1 VPKIIAE
8 FGVRPAAPAADPGLP
23 VADAAGA
30 AVAGSAVAAKIAA
43 APIVAAIEQMPA
55 SGIGR

>member
-1 VPKIIAE
+1 
-8 FGVRPAAPAADPGLP
+8 
-23 VADAAGA
+23 VADAADA